1 MKSLKP
7 VWLTLIAAV
16 TFFTG
21 MQTSA
26 AQGLDID
33 SSHPNYEAVMY
44 LMDHGIV
51 NGYPDGTIKPD
62 QEITR
67 AELLKIFV
75 KSAAGRPETFEYNR
89 CFNDVVILE
98 WYTGYVCYAK
108 AEGWVE
114 GYEDGS
120 FKPADSIDNVE
131 TLAMLF
137 RTQGLYPPEYWEIDA
152 DPFLDV
158 SIGEWY
164 GPDVWYAKENAII
177 GSDGGYFYPGTLVTR
192 GEAFEML
199 YRTLLYVEELS
210 KPVVYSDE
218 TLSFSHSGFYTQ
230 EVDTFPADDT
240 TSASIGDMV
249 TLFTNDN
256 GDGIAFMDEEILVT
270 LEEELEISIDDLLAE
285 MTDGIYAEDVKVKS
299 GKVVTLNEYN
309 EFFDGFEEGTGT
321 FLFKVEPA
329 FGSNPGTYVIA
340 HYSDAK
346 TREELIAMFK
356 TIVIK

>member
-7 VWLTLIAAV
+7 VWLTLIAVV
-16 TFFTG
+16 TFFMG

-26 AQGLDID
+26 AQASDVD
-33 SSHPNYEAVMY
+33 SSHPNYEAIMY
-44 LMDHGIV
+44 LMDKGIV
-51 NGYPDGTIKPD
+51 NGYSDGTIRPD

-89 CFNDVVILE
+89 CFDDVEILE

-120 FKPADSIDNVE
+120 FKPANSIDNLE
-131 TLAMLF
+131 SLAMLF
-137 RTQGLYPPEYWEIDA
+137 RTQGLNMPEYWEIDS
-152 DPFLDV
+152 DPFTDV
-158 SIGEWY
+158 SLENWY
-164 GPDVWYAKENAII
+164 GPSVWYAKENGII
-177 GSDGGYFYPGTLVTR
+177 DGDSANFYPGTLITR

-199 YRTLLYVEELS
+199 YRTLLYKKELL
-210 KPVVYSDE
+210 KPVLYSDE
-218 TLSFSHSGFYTQ
+218 NVSFTHSGFYTQ
-230 EVDTFPADDT
+230 EIDTFTEDDT
-240 TSASIGDMV
+240 MESFSDMI

-256 GDGIAFMDEEILVT
+256 NDGIAFMDEEFLAT
-270 LEEELEISIDDLLAE
+270 LEEETGLNIDDLLTE
-285 MTDGIYAEDVKVKS
+285 MTNGVYAEDVKVKS
-299 GKVVTLNEYN
+299 GKVSVLSEYN
-309 EFFDGFEEGTGT
+309 EFFEDFDDGAGT
-321 FLFKVEPA
+321 FLFKVDPA
-329 FGSNPGTYVIA
+329 FGSNSGVYVIA